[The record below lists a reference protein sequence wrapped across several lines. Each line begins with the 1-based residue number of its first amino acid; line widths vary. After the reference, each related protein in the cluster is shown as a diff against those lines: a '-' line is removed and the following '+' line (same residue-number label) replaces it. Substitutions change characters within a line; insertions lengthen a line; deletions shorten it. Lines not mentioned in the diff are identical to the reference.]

1 MTHGILL
8 EAEEGM
14 KHAALITF
22 FTYQPVSED
31 ESLIIL
37 HQQLLIEDL
46 KADRRHRCVA
56 CTNCSTVAVLVQLNT
71 GVKRKLLTKLL
82 Y

>member
-1 MTHGILL
+1 MTRGILHG
-8 EAEEGM
+8 AEEGM

-46 KADRRHRCVA
+46 EADCRHRCVA
-56 CTNCSTVAVLVQLNT
+56 VKYC